1 MRPVRPQ
8 LWRGPVASDRGAAS
22 FFAAEVSVART
33 EIDLDMLIG
42 VLLAINIIVCIAL
55 IGVVLMQRSEGGAL
69 GMGGGGGGF
78 MTARGAGDL
87 LTRTTWIL
95 FSIFLII
102 SLALTILTGRMGAGN
117 SVVERL
123 KLDGLDTK
131 TLNAAPLP
139 AGPTAPAPT
148 TQLPAAAAPS
158 APAPAGPSFDAPAP
172 QLNVPVPTV
181 SKPAAPKASAPA
193 PKAAAA
199 SVPVVSAPAA
209 SDQKPAQ

>member
-1 MRPVRPQ
+1 
-8 LWRGPVASDRGAAS
+8 
-22 FFAAEVSVART
+22 VSVARI

-42 VLLAINIIVCIAL
+42 VLLTINIIVCIAL

-102 SLALTILTGRMGAGN
+102 SLALTILTGRMGASN
-117 SVVERL
+117 SVVDRL
-123 KLDGLDTK
+123 KLDGLDSK

-139 AGPTAPAPT
+139 TGPTAPAPAT
-148 TQLPAAAAPS
+148 TVPAPATAAPAAIEAPTPTISAPAPAVSTPKPAAKAPAAKTEAKPAAAAPVPVIN
-158 APAPAGPSFDAPAP
+158 APAPTE
-172 QLNVPVPTV
+172 Q
-181 SKPAAPKASAPA
+181 
-193 PKAAAA
+193 
-199 SVPVVSAPAA
+199 
-209 SDQKPAQ
+209 QPAQ

>member
-1 MRPVRPQ
+1 M
-8 LWRGPVASDRGAAS
+8 
-22 FFAAEVSVART
+22 SVARI

-42 VLLAINIIVCIAL
+42 VLLTINIIVCIAL

-117 SVVERL
+117 SVVDRL
-123 KLDGLDTK
+123 KLDGLDSK
-131 TLNAAPLP
+131 TLNVAPLP

-148 TQLPAAAAPS
+148 TTVPAPASAAPAAIEAPTPTISAPAPAVSTPKPAAKAPAAKVEAKPAAAAPVPVIN
-158 APAPAGPSFDAPAP
+158 APAPAE
-172 QLNVPVPTV
+172 Q
-181 SKPAAPKASAPA
+181 
-193 PKAAAA
+193 
-199 SVPVVSAPAA
+199 
-209 SDQKPAQ
+209 QPAQ

>member
-1 MRPVRPQ
+1 
-8 LWRGPVASDRGAAS
+8 
-22 FFAAEVSVART
+22 
-33 EIDLDMLIG
+33 MLIG
-42 VLLAINIIVCIAL
+42 VLLTINIIVCIAL

-102 SLALTILTGRMGAGN
+102 SLALTILTGRMGSSN
-117 SVVERL
+117 SVVDRL

-139 AGPTAPAPT
+139 AGPTIPGSAPATTAPAAIEAPT
-148 TQLPAAAAPS
+148 PQISAPTPTVAAPKPAAKAPAKAPAAAP
-158 APAPAGPSFDAPAP
+158 
-172 QLNVPVPTV
+172 VPVI
-181 SKPAAPKASAPA
+181 
-193 PKAAAA
+193 
-199 SVPVVSAPAA
+199 SAPAA
-209 SDQKPAQ
+209 PAEKPAQ

>member
-1 MRPVRPQ
+1 
-8 LWRGPVASDRGAAS
+8 
-22 FFAAEVSVART
+22 
-33 EIDLDMLIG
+33 MLIG
-42 VLLAINIIVCIAL
+42 VLLTINIIVCIAL

-117 SVVERL
+117 SVVDRL
-123 KLDGLDTK
+123 KLDGLDSK

-139 AGPTAPAPT
+139 AGPTAPAPAT
-148 TQLPAAAAPS
+148 TVPAPATAAPAAIEAPTPTISAPAPAVSTPKPAAKAPAAQAPTPKVEAKPAAAAPVPVIN
-158 APAPAGPSFDAPAP
+158 APAPAA
-172 QLNVPVPTV
+172 Q
-181 SKPAAPKASAPA
+181 
-193 PKAAAA
+193 
-199 SVPVVSAPAA
+199 
-209 SDQKPAQ
+209 QPAQ

>member
-1 MRPVRPQ
+1 MRPVHPQ
-8 LWRGPVASDRGAAS
+8 LWRGLVASDRGAAS
-22 FFAAEVSVART
+22 FFAAEVSVARI

-42 VLLAINIIVCIAL
+42 VLLTINIIVCIAL

-102 SLALTILTGRMGAGN
+102 SLALTILTGRMGASN
-117 SVVERL
+117 SVVDRL
-123 KLDGLDTK
+123 KLDGLDSK

-139 AGPTAPAPT
+139 TGPTAPAPAT
-148 TQLPAAAAPS
+148 TVPAPATAAPAAIEAPTPTISAPAPAVSTPKPAAKAPAAKTEAKPAAAAPVPVIN
-158 APAPAGPSFDAPAP
+158 APAPTE
-172 QLNVPVPTV
+172 Q
-181 SKPAAPKASAPA
+181 
-193 PKAAAA
+193 
-199 SVPVVSAPAA
+199 
-209 SDQKPAQ
+209 QPAQ